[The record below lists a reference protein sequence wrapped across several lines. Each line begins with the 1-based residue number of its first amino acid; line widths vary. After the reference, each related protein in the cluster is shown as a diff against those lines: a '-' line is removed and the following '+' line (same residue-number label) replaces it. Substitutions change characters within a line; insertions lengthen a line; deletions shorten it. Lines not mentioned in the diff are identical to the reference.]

1 MAKKPEKKPTVPANQ
16 DREEAEEVLRDIMRH
31 SEDDQARAIA
41 AIGLAQ
47 FNANTVH

>member
-1 MAKKPEKKPTVPANQ
+1 MAKAPKKAQNVPANK
-16 DREEAEEVLRDIMRH
+16 DREEAEEILRDIMRH

-47 FNANTVH
+47 LNANTVH

>member
-1 MAKKPEKKPTVPANQ
+1 MAKKPEKKTTTPANK
-16 DREEAEEVLRDIMRH
+16 DREDAEAVLREIMKT

-47 FNANTVH
+47 LRANTVH